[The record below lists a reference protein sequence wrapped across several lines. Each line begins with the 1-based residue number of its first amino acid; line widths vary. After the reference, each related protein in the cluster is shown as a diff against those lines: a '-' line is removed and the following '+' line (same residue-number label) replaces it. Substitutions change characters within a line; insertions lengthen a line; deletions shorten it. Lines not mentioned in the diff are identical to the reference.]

1 MSEFTDQH
9 YFPRA
14 TSSESVRSLV
24 ALRGTSPRGT
34 PVEDLLDVPFDLKQA
49 QFHPNATN
57 RVDEDAL
64 LTWRVE
70 LNSWAQE
77 EKAFPSNLEPDNGK
91 NNWDVDLGLRLIDD
105 IGRIPEFLHPD
116 VWCWIASHLLPHF
129 VVYRWEW
136 PKLKDQEVPV
146 GTKSWNHFTAHP
158 TNGLRMAINR
168 ILFYGEEIAREADSQ
183 EFQSLLGRPSFG
195 SDPRVA
201 RVVMATFIEEWKDP
215 KSNYGKH
222 GGNRSIDNDIA
233 CTELRLINSLRPLC
247 FESDET
253 ISEITKTVISEL
265 PELRA
270 AR

>member
-1 MSEFTDQH
+1 MTLAD
-9 YFPRA
+9 
-14 TSSESVRSLV
+14 
-24 ALRGTSPRGT
+24 
-34 PVEDLLDVPFDLKQA
+34 PV
-49 QFHPNATN
+49 
-57 RVDEDAL
+57 
-64 LTWRVE
+64 
-70 LNSWAQE
+70 
-77 EKAFPSNLEPDNGK
+77 
-91 NNWDVDLGLRLIDD
+91 
-105 IGRIPEFLHPD
+105 HPD
-116 VWCWIASHLLPHF
+116 VWCLIASHLLPHCGLSMGMASSKP
-129 VVYRWEW
+129 RS
-136 PKLKDQEVPV
+136 V

-201 RVVMATFIEEWKDP
+201 KVVMATFIEEWKDP
-215 KSNYGKH
+215 ESNYGKH